1 MIPLRAALLVSL
13 LPFGVLPAAESL
25 MSVAPAAGKPRFVDP
40 WALDFAAL
48 LPPPPAPDSAAARAD
63 LAAVLAAQGARTPA
77 DLAWAETVDRDQVF
91 NLATEL
97 GPWFQAARLP
107 RTDAFF
113 RELTREIRTF
123 ERAAKVAHPRERP
136 WVVDARVR
144 PCVPLPA
151 SGSYPSGT
159 ALQAG
164 VWAELLAE
172 AFPAAAGALRARA
185 VRAGEARVLAGVHFP
200 SDVAAGAALVP
211 PFLAACRQA
220 EDFRREWAAVRAEL
234 AAASSARP

>member
-1 MIPLRAALLVSL
+1 MVRLHPALFLTL
-13 LPFGVLPAAESL
+13 LTLGALPAAEPL

-40 WALDFAAL
+40 WALDFAAWL
-48 LPPPPAPDSAAARAD
+48 PAPPPPGSPAAQAD
-63 LAAVLAAQGARTPA
+63 LAAVLAAQASRTPA
-77 DLAWAETVDRDQVF
+77 DLAWAETVDRDHVF
-91 NLATEL
+91 HLAPEL
-97 GPWFQAARLP
+97 GDWFQAARLP
-107 RTDAFF
+107 RTEAFF
-113 RELTREIRTF
+113 RELTREIRAF
-123 ERAAKVAHPRERP
+123 ERAAKAAHPRERP

-144 PCVPLPA
+144 PCVPLPT

-185 VRAGEARVLAGVHFP
+185 LRAGEARVLAGVHFP

-211 PFLAACRQA
+211 PFLAACRQSA
-220 EDFRREWAAVRAEL
+220 DFRLEWAAVRAEL
-234 AAASSARP
+234 AAAAPRP

>member
-1 MIPLRAALLVSL
+1 MVRLSVLFLSL
-13 LPFGVLPAAESL
+13 LPVGALPAAESL
-25 MSVAPAAGKPRFVDP
+25 MSVAPAAGQPRFVDP
-40 WALDFAAL
+40 WAIDFARG

-63 LAAVLAAQGARTPA
+63 LAAVLAAQAARTPA
-77 DLAWAETVDRDQVF
+77 DVAWAETVDRDQVF
-91 NLATEL
+91 NLAPEV

-107 RTDAFF
+107 RTEAFF
-113 RELTREIRTF
+113 RELTREIRAF
-123 ERAAKVAHPRERP
+123 ERAAKVAYPRERP

-144 PCVPLPA
+144 PCVPLPT

-172 AFPAAAGALRARA
+172 AFPAAAAALRARA
-185 VRAGEARVLAGVHFP
+185 VRAGEARVVAGVHFP

-211 PFLAACRQA
+211 AFLAACRRSA
-220 EDFRREWAAVRAEL
+220 DFEVEWAAVRAEL
-234 AAASSARP
+234 AAAARPPSP

>member
-1 MIPLRAALLVSL
+1 MPRLGPLLLLPVLALL
-13 LPFGVLPAAESL
+13 PLPAAEPL

-40 WALDFAAL
+40 WKFDFAAL
-48 LPPPPAPDSAAARAD
+48 LPPPPAPDSAAGRAD
-63 LAAVLAAQGARTPA
+63 LAAVLAAQAARTPA
-77 DLAWAETVDRDQVF
+77 DLAWAETVDRDHVF
-91 NLATEL
+91 NLAPEL
-97 GPWFQAARLP
+97 GPWFQASRLP
-107 RTDAFF
+107 RTEAFF
-113 RELTREIRTF
+113 RELTREIRAF

-136 WVVDARVR
+136 WTVDARVR

-172 AFPAAAGALRARA
+172 AFPAAAEALRARA
-185 VRAGEARVLAGVHFP
+185 RRAGEARVLAGVHFP

-211 PFLAACRQA
+211 PFLTACRQA
-220 EDFRREWAAVRAEL
+220 PEFRVEWAAVRAEL
-234 AAASSARP
+234 AAAAPPHP

>member
-1 MIPLRAALLVSL
+1 MIPLRAALLLTL
-13 LPFGVLPAAESL
+13 LPFGTLPAAEPL

-40 WALDFAAL
+40 WALDFAAWL
-48 LPPPPAPDSAAARAD
+48 PAPPPPGSPAAQAD
-63 LAAVLAAQGARTPA
+63 LAAVLTAQAARTPA
-77 DLAWAETVDRDQVF
+77 DLAWAETVDRDHVF
-91 NLATEL
+91 NLAPEL

-113 RELTREIRTF
+113 RELTREIRAF
-123 ERAAKVAHPRERP
+123 ERAAKAAHPRERP

-211 PFLAACRQA
+211 PFLAACRQSA
-220 EDFRREWAAVRAEL
+220 DFRLEWAAVRAEL
-234 AAASSARP
+234 AAVAPPRP